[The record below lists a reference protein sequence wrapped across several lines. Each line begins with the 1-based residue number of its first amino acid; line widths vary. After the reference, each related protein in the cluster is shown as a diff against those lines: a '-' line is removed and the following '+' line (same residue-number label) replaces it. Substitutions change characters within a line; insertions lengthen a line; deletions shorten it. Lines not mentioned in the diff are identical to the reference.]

1 MKGEGSGM
9 VFQRVETGLVARL
22 NVADVQTSATW
33 YTSKLGLIPDPRFDA
48 PGWRQLNVSGVVGAA
63 VGLSQ
68 GQPVGNGSSVVT
80 FVVPDIELTRN
91 ELISQGIVVKPIEHP
106 GHGVQLAYFQDP
118 DGNNL
123 ALRQNPGSH
132 PSPREIGD
140 ASRGQ

>member
-1 MKGEGSGM
+1 M

-22 NVADVQTSATW
+22 NVADVQKSATW

-48 PGWRQLNVSGVVGAA
+48 PGWRQLNVSGVIGAA

-80 FVVPDIELTRN
+80 FVVPDIELARN
-91 ELISQGIVVKPIEHP
+91 ELVNQGIVVKPIEHP
-106 GHGVQLAYFQDP
+106 GHGVRLAYFQDV

-123 ALRQNPGSH
+123 ALRQNPENH
-132 PSPREIGD
+132 PTPREIGE
-140 ASRGQ
+140 AGRS